1 MPTAPPTSPPALPS
15 SRGIFDLDGKRR
27 RLIEL
32 DLEIAAPDLWDD
44 PKNAASLN
52 QEASRIRDDLST
64 WESLSQRAADTR
76 ELVAML
82 EVEPDDA
89 MSLDIERELT
99 ALEKEIGRRQI
110 DS

>member
-1 MPTAPPTSPPALPS
+1 MSELADRATDVAARIAEL
-15 SRGIFDLDGKRR
+15 RGIFDLDGKRR

-64 WESLSQRAADTR
+64 WESLSQRARDTR
-76 ELVAML
+76 ELVAMV
-82 EVEPDDA
+82 EAEPDDA
-89 MSLDIERELT
+89 DDGSTSRMS
-99 ALEKEIGRRQI
+99 
-110 DS
+110 